1 MNEIIQIIGFACIG
15 NLIVDFIANS
25 TWMPLYR
32 LSQIK
37 PFNCEKCFTFWL
49 SVGFL
54 TFTFGPVGILYA
66 AISGVISNFI
76 YKYI

>member
-1 MNEIIQIIGFACIG
+1 MNEILMIIGFSCIG
-15 NLIVDFIANS
+15 HLVVDFIANAK
-25 TWMPLYR
+25 PLIR
-32 LSQIK
+32 LSKIK

-54 TFTFGPVGILYA
+54 TLTFGPVGILYA
-66 AISGVISNFI
+66 AISGVVSNFI